1 MLRERKT
8 VTVHLK
14 ATDMWFQRNAVI
26 NLKTAGS
33 ILKPVCVGE
42 ASSHGNE

>member
-8 VTVHLK
+8 VTIHLE
-14 ATDMWFQRNAVI
+14 ATDMWFQRATAI

-33 ILKPVCVGE
+33 IPKPVSAME
-42 ASSHGNE
+42 ASAHGSE